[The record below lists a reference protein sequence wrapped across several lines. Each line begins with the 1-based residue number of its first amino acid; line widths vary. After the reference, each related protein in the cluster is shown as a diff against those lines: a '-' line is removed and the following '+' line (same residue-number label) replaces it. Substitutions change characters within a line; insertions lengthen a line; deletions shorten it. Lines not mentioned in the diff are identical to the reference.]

1 MEKARCDWLQLRDCN
16 TNFFHS
22 RTIQMRKFN
31 RITTLR
37 VDNVSDEEIKKALFD
52 INPLKASRSNGFHT
66 HFFQSQ
72 WDIVGNAVCEWVQGV
87 FDGNNIDPELN
98 NTLTPEKDS
107 LEKFS

>member
-1 MEKARCDWLQLRDCN
+1 MKGLPSNLFPHLKEQDIVFLENA
-16 TNFFHS
+16 
-22 RTIQMRKFN
+22 
-31 RITTLR
+31 
-37 VDNVSDEEIKKALFD
+37 VSDEEIKKALFD